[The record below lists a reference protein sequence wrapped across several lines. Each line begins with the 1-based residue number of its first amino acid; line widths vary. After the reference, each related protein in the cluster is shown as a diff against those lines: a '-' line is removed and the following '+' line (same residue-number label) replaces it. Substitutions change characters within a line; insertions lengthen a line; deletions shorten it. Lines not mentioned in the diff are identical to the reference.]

1 MKTGGNTADGEAFL
15 RGESAMTRGAAMI
28 RSRLTKSKTCTGCHT
43 RLPVADERAKRGDL
57 CDRCYTRALRVLLRP
72 CRN

>member
-1 MKTGGNTADGEAFL
+1 
-15 RGESAMTRGAAMI
+15 MTKGAAMI
-28 RSRLTKSKTCTGCHT
+28 RSRLTKAKTCTGCHS

-57 CDRCYTRALRVLLRP
+57 CDRCYSRALRVLLRP